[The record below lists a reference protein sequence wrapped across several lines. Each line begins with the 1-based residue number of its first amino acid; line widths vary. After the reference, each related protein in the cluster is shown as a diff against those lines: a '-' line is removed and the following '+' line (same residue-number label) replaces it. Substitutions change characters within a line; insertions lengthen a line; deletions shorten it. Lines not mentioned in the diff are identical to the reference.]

1 MKTSTTTDPLTTRR
15 AVNPS
20 PFPPDLTRALEQ
32 VEAAVWTD
40 LYRAAA
46 PDDIDACELDV
57 TTVEAAT
64 VMTAGLVD
72 VLGFNRV
79 VGLGISAPATEAALD
94 AIIQH
99 YDAAAVP
106 RFFVQLSPAA
116 TPAALFEWIGQRGL
130 RHYNNWVK
138 LFRPV
143 GDPPEA
149 ATDLHIEPVGP
160 EHAHTFA
167 DLVAPAFDWPDT
179 VRPWMARTVGR
190 PSWHHYVALDGDTPA
205 ATAAM
210 HVRGRYGYLGPAATH
225 PDFRRRGAQSAL
237 IARRLRDA
245 AALGCEMLITETA
258 EDRPEAPSPSFR
270 NLRRAGFQV
279 AYVRPNYICEPGLC
293 PPSA

>member
-1 MKTSTTTDPLTTRR
+1 MTTDPR
-15 AVNPS
+15 AATQTVNPS

-32 VEAAVWTD
+32 VEATVWTD
-40 LYRAAA
+40 LYRAAT
-46 PDDIDACELDV
+46 PDDVDSSELDV
-57 TTVEAAT
+57 TTVGAAT

-79 VGLGISAPATEAALD
+79 VGLGIGTPATEAMLN
-94 AIIQH
+94 AILAH

-116 TPAALFEWIGQRGL
+116 IPAALFDWIRRRGL

-138 LFRPV
+138 LFRRV
-143 GDPPEA
+143 GNSPEA
-149 ATDLHIEPVGP
+149 PTDLRIERVGP
-160 EHAHTFA
+160 EHAGAIA
-167 DLVAPAFDWPDT
+167 DLLVPAFDWPDA
-179 VRPWMARTVGR
+179 VRPWMTQIVGR
-190 PSWHHYVALDGDTPA
+190 PGWHHYIAFDGDTPA
-205 ATAAM
+205 ATAAL
-210 HVRGRYGYLGPAATH
+210 HVTGRYGYLGPAATH

-245 AALGCEMLITETA
+245 ADLDCEMLISETA
-258 EDRPEAPSPSFR
+258 EDHPDDPSPSFR
-270 NLRRAGFQV
+270 NMRRAGFQV